1 MIAIFRQTK
10 GDDKMN
16 DRIDSVED
24 IPSEFE
30 CLSPRNLTEMILMC
44 KVCGVVAAVRW
55 YCEIT
60 DNISI
65 SLSAA
70 EWLASRAEERNE

>member
-1 MIAIFRQTK
+1 
-10 GDDKMN
+10 MN
-16 DRIDSVED
+16 NKIDSVLRNED

-30 CLSPRNLTEMILMC
+30 CLSPRDLTEMILMC
-44 KVCGVVAAVRW
+44 KVGGVVAAVRW

-70 EWLASRAEERNE
+70 EWLASRAEERDE